1 METGTHGSVGEVRW
15 VIPAIDSNQSYS
27 SRRQAQ
33 SKVSTETNLEV
44 FGCKILGNSTSYSIK
59 RW

>member
-15 VIPAIDSNQSYS
+15 VIPAIDSNQSS
-27 SRRQAQ
+27 FGWRQAQ
-33 SKVSTETNLEV
+33 SKVSTETYLEV
-44 FGCKILGNSTSYSIK
+44 YGCKISGNPTGYSIK